1 MLEINAASV
10 VFSLVVTVIT
20 VGIWHNL
27 NAAFFSIVLSY
38 AFQCVLAEYQV
49 TKLLRLDLRKNMIED
64 LLMCGIFIISG
75 WVFDSFL
82 CMAVYGATYLV
93 FVLIHR
99 RSLQQIISM
108 VRG

>member
-27 NAAFFSIVLSY
+27 NAAVFSIVLSY
-38 AFQCVLAEYQV
+38 AFQCVLAEYHV
-49 TKLLRLDLRKNMIED
+49 TKLLGLDLRKNMIED
-64 LLMCGIFIISG
+64 LLMCAIFIISG

-82 CMAVYGATYLV
+82 CMAVYGVVYIA

-99 RSLQQIISM
+99 RSLQQIIGM
-108 VRG
+108 VRR

>member
-49 TKLLRLDLRKNMIED
+49 MSITRHESHLSFFRKC
-64 LLMCGIFIISG
+64 LG
-75 WVFDSFL
+75 
-82 CMAVYGATYLV
+82 
-93 FVLIHR
+93 R
-99 RSLQQIISM
+99 
-108 VRG
+108 

>member
-1 MLEINAASV
+1 MDAAV
-10 VFSLVVTVIT
+10 
-20 VGIWHNL
+20 
-27 NAAFFSIVLSY
+27 FSIVLSY

-64 LLMCGIFIISG
+64 LLMCGIFIPSG

-82 CMAVYGATYLV
+82 CMVVYGAAYTA

-99 RSLQQIISM
+99 RSLQQIIGM
-108 VRG
+108 VRR